1 MKNKGYAK
9 FGGGGQIR
17 YIVGDVRKWRIHP
30 LSVPCKVK
38 KDIHSQKDQKELYS
52 ILGCANSPD
61 CSN

>member
-9 FGGGGQIR
+9 FGGEGGGGEMC
-17 YIVGDVRKWRIHP
+17 VLKWRIHP

-38 KDIHSQKDQKELYS
+38 KDIHSQKDQKELFS